1 MWCSHANPPAP
12 APGKRNATVL
22 PFLLPGC
29 RDVYDMFGTKTAR
42 ICPSSAFDR
51 TAAAAAAGTGGRRH
65 QTLVAVVWG
74 EFRMKTDPQYLLPLP
89 GRQQG
94 TEAPSDSNDHIL
106 LAPSDGGEFCLKP
119 NR

>member
-1 MWCSHANPPAP
+1 M
-12 APGKRNATVL
+12 L

-42 ICPSSAFDR
+42 ICPSSVDR
-51 TAAAAAAGTGGRRH
+51 TAAAAGTGGRRH

>member
-1 MWCSHANPPAP
+1 
-12 APGKRNATVL
+12 VL

-42 ICPSSAFDR
+42 ICPSSVDR
-51 TAAAAAAGTGGRRH
+51 TAAAAGTGGRRH